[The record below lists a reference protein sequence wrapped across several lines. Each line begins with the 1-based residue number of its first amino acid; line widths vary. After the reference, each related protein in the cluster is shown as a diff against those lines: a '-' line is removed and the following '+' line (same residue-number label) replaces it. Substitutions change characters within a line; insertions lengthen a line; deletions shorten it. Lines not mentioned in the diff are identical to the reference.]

1 MFFEGGNK
9 LRTLAAYLGCIILL
23 LCALWYLGSRIFHAT
38 SGSPRK
44 SSLESFES
52 LPYISWAPISTSG
65 RSKSG
70 VTWYDPDLS
79 CPGLNIYQSEN
90 YAGAYLLDMAGKAI
104 HTFSEKR
111 TQNTWWKLVEPYQDG
126 DFLVLIEN
134 LELRMIDWDS
144 NIKWAKAMNFHHD
157 VAVDDKGNIF
167 SLTQK
172 PRDFPEYSTDE
183 AILDDFLI
191 ILTKDGEVKR
201 EISFADLIIRE
212 KGLFEFARNPSG
224 KVSFRKD
231 AWDIFHTN
239 TIEIID
245 RNIYSKNQNLF
256 TRLFEKKKVLFHK
269 GNVLFCIR
277 NLDIIG
283 LIDLQTERI
292 IWHWGR
298 GELDRPHH
306 PSLLANGNL
315 LIFDNGLHRG
325 FSRVIELNPATE
337 KIVWQYTADPPHLF
351 FSETRGSAQRLPNGN
366 TLITESDKGHV
377 FEITRKGL
385 LVWEFFSPQLNT
397 EKNKRATIYRMM
409 RIVNPEDHNRI
420 MELIIR

>member
-1 MFFEGGNK
+1 
-9 LRTLAAYLGCIILL
+9 
-23 LCALWYLGSRIFHAT
+23 
-38 SGSPRK
+38 
-44 SSLESFES
+44 
-52 LPYISWAPISTSG
+52 
-65 RSKSG
+65 
-70 VTWYDPDLS
+70 
-79 CPGLNIYQSEN
+79 
-90 YAGAYLLDMAGKAI
+90 
-104 HTFSEKR
+104 
-111 TQNTWWKLVEPYQDG
+111 
-126 DFLVLIEN
+126 
-134 LELRMIDWDS
+134 MIDWDS
-144 NIKWAKAMNFHHD
+144 NIKWAKVMNFHHD
-157 VAVDDKGNIF
+157 VAVDDTGNIY

-183 AILDDFLI
+183 AILDNLLV

-201 EISFADLIIRE
+201 EISFADLIIQE
-212 KGLFEFARNPSG
+212 KSLFDFARNPQG
-224 KVSFRKD
+224 KVSFRQN

-245 RNIYSKNQNLF
+245 KNIFSKNQNLF
-256 TRLFEKKKVLFHK
+256 ARLFGKKKVLFHK

-277 NLDIIG
+277 HLDIIG
-283 LIDLQTERI
+283 LIDLKTERI
-292 IWHWGR
+292 IWHWGQ

-337 KIVWQYTADPPHLF
+337 QIEWQYKADPPHLF

-385 LVWEFFSPQLNT
+385 LVWEFFSPQLNP

-409 RIVNPEDHNRI
+409 RIVSPEKLDRI
-420 MELIIR
+420 MESIRR